1 MLRNQDTTLEPAVSD
16 NLYIN
21 IHIKKDFFHVYI
33 YIYMDVYPHISI
45 YLYIPAKRLGK
56 PVPRSQGRV
65 RALVAGGGTIFV
77 WGVPS

>member
-1 MLRNQDTTLEPAVSD
+1 
-16 NLYIN
+16 
-21 IHIKKDFFHVYI
+21 
-33 YIYMDVYPHISI
+33 MDVYPHISI